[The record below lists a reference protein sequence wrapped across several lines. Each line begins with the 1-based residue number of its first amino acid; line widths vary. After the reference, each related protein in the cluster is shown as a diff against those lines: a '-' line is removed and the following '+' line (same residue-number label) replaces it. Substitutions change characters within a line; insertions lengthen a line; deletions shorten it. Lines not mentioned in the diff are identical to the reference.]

1 MDRMSEN
8 DLPASDTD
16 TEAQRLDAAA
26 EGIAAD
32 GAADSIADSAADSSA
47 AETVQAAAEAPEAAA
62 QDVAEAVAEV
72 AAEAPEATAQD
83 APEADAEA
91 ETEAE
96 ANDEEQ
102 PAAKEKKP
110 ARKPRKTARRA
121 AKKPAKEKPAED
133 ERVRYQAPFGW
144 YILKV
149 QVNREKRTKEE
160 LERRIAM
167 ANLGNLIQEVFLPT
181 QKYTVKRGNKVRQE
195 DRLLYPGY
203 VLVHMQVT
211 PDSWF
216 LIRETSGVGDFIGA
230 DSMPTP
236 LSDIEVERMRQEA
249 DPTTGEGGISRSQ
262 IPYNLGDRVRV
273 VNGTFNSMEG
283 EVTKIDLE
291 TGRVTVTIE
300 IFHKPTPID
309 FEIWDI
315 ETIS

>member
-8 DLPASDTD
+8 DLPASDTN
-16 TEAQRLDAAA
+16 TEAQSLDAAA
-26 EGIAAD
+26 EGVAAD
-32 GAADSIADSAADSSA
+32 GVADHSA
-47 AETVQAAAEAPEAAA
+47 AEAANTSAAEAAKVPAA
-62 QDVAEAVAEV
+62 QAADAP
-72 AAEAPEATAQD
+72 AAEQ
-83 APEADAEA
+83 
-91 ETEAE
+91 
-96 ANDEEQ
+96 EQ
-102 PAAKEKKP
+102 PAVKEEKP
-110 ARKPRKTARRA
+110 AKKPRKTTRRA
-121 AKKPAKEKPAED
+121 AKKPAKEKPAEE

-167 ANLGNLIQEVFLPT
+167 ANLGHLIQEVFLPT

-203 VLVHMQVT
+203 ILAHMQVT
-211 PDSWF
+211 PESWF

-230 DSMPTP
+230 DSMPTA
-236 LSDIEVERMRQEA
+236 LTDIEVERMRQEA
-249 DPTTGEGGISRSQ
+249 DPTTGEGGISKSQ
-262 IPYNLGDRVRV
+262 IPYNIGDKVRV

-283 EVTKIDLE
+283 EVTKIDLA
-291 TGRVTVTIE
+291 TGRLTVTIE

-315 ETIS
+315 EAIN

>member
-8 DLPASDTD
+8 DLPASDIN
-16 TEAQRLDAAA
+16 TEAQSVDAAA

-32 GAADSIADSAADSSA
+32 SVADSSA
-47 AETVQAAAEAPEAAA
+47 AETVKAAAETAQPAAEAPAAETA
-62 QDVAEAVAEV
+62 QPAAEV
-72 AAEAPEATAQD
+72 PAAETAEP
-83 APEADAEA
+83 AADADE
-91 ETEAE
+91 
-96 ANDEEQ
+96 DEEQ
-102 PAAKEKKP
+102 PEPEEKKKP
-110 ARKPRKTARRA
+110 ARKPRKTTRRA
-121 AKKPAKEKPAED
+121 SKKTAKEKPAEE
-133 ERVRYQAPFGW
+133 ERVRYQAPLGW

-203 VLVHMQVT
+203 VLVRMQVT

-230 DSMPTP
+230 DSMPTA
-236 LSDIEVERMRQEA
+236 LTDIEVERMRQEA
-249 DPTTGEGGISRSQ
+249 DPTTGEGGISKSQ
-262 IPYNLGDRVRV
+262 IPYNIGDKVRV
-273 VNGTFNSMEG
+273 INGTFNSMEG
-283 EVTKIDLE
+283 EVTKIDLA

-315 ETIS
+315 ESIS